1 MFGAVP
7 CRVDLRSR
15 SASLDAAQE
24 AVTAGAAHR
33 HRSVLKRRSC
43 RHRGGDRAR
52 RAHDKTCV
60 RDGGELGRG
69 WWAENASRYGRAGPR
84 RAPRRNRALR
94 TNRRNRR
101 PDSPSPN
108 TTRGLGTGAL
118 TQHSVLRGSM
128 NSERPPESAS
138 STPTG
143 PGGSDGL
150 REGPGYFL
158 FESRRPFEHVTCV
171 PRARPQQGQHASP
184 AGRSHRRPRRRQGG
198 KGWQGRRQGRWQGW
212 WPWRTRPA
220 LRRRPQRP
228 IYSVRAGGAT
238 AAEVR
243 PPATSHGVE
252 RRRDGLESRH
262 QVCHDRGR
270 EARGDGC
277 ARPALRRRPQR
288 PAAGRMAGTQP
299 SQPSAGGWLR

>member
-94 TNRRNRR
+94 TNRRNRT

-108 TTRGLGTGAL
+108 TTRGPPPPVSQSENSDCKIRIAAEYWCRALGIHL
-118 TQHSVLRGSM
+118 HRVRRLRVELRHLRLPLPRRRRLPVLAAVRQWLS
-128 NSERPPESAS
+128 PAS
-138 STPTG
+138 SATIMA
-143 PGGSDGL
+143 
-150 REGPGYFL
+150 
-158 FESRRPFEHVTCV
+158 VT
-171 PRARPQQGQHASP
+171 ASP
-184 AGRSHRRPRRRQGG
+184 AMSISADRSRVPKVAKSGGASQSPARRPGG
-198 KGWQGRRQGRWQGW
+198 
-212 WPWRTRPA
+212 
-220 LRRRPQRP
+220 
-228 IYSVRAGGAT
+228 
-238 AAEVR
+238 
-243 PPATSHGVE
+243 
-252 RRRDGLESRH
+252 
-262 QVCHDRGR
+262 
-270 EARGDGC
+270 
-277 ARPALRRRPQR
+277 
-288 PAAGRMAGTQP
+288 PAARAHLPLNPPLT
-299 SQPSAGGWLR
+299 SL

>member
-1 MFGAVP
+1 MAQQLVSPPKSASLPRGGRAAHVWACSTGDARREREQQRLADCGQRAGRTRARRGMFGAVP

-101 PDSPSPN
+101 TDSPSPN
-108 TTRGLGTGAL
+108 TTRGPPPPVSQSENSDCSQNNVHAL
-118 TQHSVLRGSM
+118 
-128 NSERPPESAS
+128 
-138 STPTG
+138 
-143 PGGSDGL
+143 
-150 REGPGYFL
+150 FL
-158 FESRRPFEHVTCV
+158 V
-171 PRARPQQGQHASP
+171 
-184 AGRSHRRPRRRQGG
+184 
-198 KGWQGRRQGRWQGW
+198 
-212 WPWRTRPA
+212 
-220 LRRRPQRP
+220 
-228 IYSVRAGGAT
+228 
-238 AAEVR
+238 
-243 PPATSHGVE
+243 
-252 RRRDGLESRH
+252 
-262 QVCHDRGR
+262 
-270 EARGDGC
+270 
-277 ARPALRRRPQR
+277 
-288 PAAGRMAGTQP
+288 
-299 SQPSAGGWLR
+299 

>member
-1 MFGAVP
+1 MAQQLVSPPKSASLPRGGRAAHVWACSTGDARREREQQRLRGGAGRRRARRGMFGAVP

-101 PDSPSPN
+101 TDKTAQVPTPPGDHHHPCPKVRIPIVSYS
-108 TTRGLGTGAL
+108 TSLA
-118 TQHSVLRGSM
+118 VL
-128 NSERPPESAS
+128 
-138 STPTG
+138 
-143 PGGSDGL
+143 L
-150 REGPGYFL
+150 
-158 FESRRPFEHVTCV
+158 
-171 PRARPQQGQHASP
+171 
-184 AGRSHRRPRRRQGG
+184 
-198 KGWQGRRQGRWQGW
+198 
-212 WPWRTRPA
+212 
-220 LRRRPQRP
+220 
-228 IYSVRAGGAT
+228 
-238 AAEVR
+238 
-243 PPATSHGVE
+243 
-252 RRRDGLESRH
+252 
-262 QVCHDRGR
+262 
-270 EARGDGC
+270 
-277 ARPALRRRPQR
+277 
-288 PAAGRMAGTQP
+288 
-299 SQPSAGGWLR
+299 

>member
-1 MFGAVP
+1 MPFWFDGLSGKGGVCLWQNPLAAESRWHSSSCRHQRALRSRAADGRRTCGRAAQETRGESVSSSDCGERAGRTRARRGMFGAVP

-101 PDSPSPN
+101 TDSPSPN
-108 TTRGLGTGAL
+108 TTRGPPPPVSQSENSDCTICFVFLKRVARCHGTPRGA
-118 TQHSVLRGSM
+118 
-128 NSERPPESAS
+128 
-138 STPTG
+138 
-143 PGGSDGL
+143 
-150 REGPGYFL
+150 
-158 FESRRPFEHVTCV
+158 
-171 PRARPQQGQHASP
+171 
-184 AGRSHRRPRRRQGG
+184 
-198 KGWQGRRQGRWQGW
+198 
-212 WPWRTRPA
+212 
-220 LRRRPQRP
+220 
-228 IYSVRAGGAT
+228 
-238 AAEVR
+238 
-243 PPATSHGVE
+243 
-252 RRRDGLESRH
+252 
-262 QVCHDRGR
+262 
-270 EARGDGC
+270 
-277 ARPALRRRPQR
+277 
-288 PAAGRMAGTQP
+288 
-299 SQPSAGGWLR
+299 

>member
-101 PDSPSPN
+101 LDSPSPN
-108 TTRGLGTGAL
+108 TTRGPPPPVSQSENSDCTSSIVVFVSIEVSRVLG
-118 TQHSVLRGSM
+118 VL
-128 NSERPPESAS
+128 AA
-138 STPTG
+138 T
-143 PGGSDGL
+143 
-150 REGPGYFL
+150 
-158 FESRRPFEHVTCV
+158 
-171 PRARPQQGQHASP
+171 
-184 AGRSHRRPRRRQGG
+184 
-198 KGWQGRRQGRWQGW
+198 
-212 WPWRTRPA
+212 A
-220 LRRRPQRP
+220 LRAAL
-228 IYSVRAGGAT
+228 RAA
-238 AAEVR
+238 R
-243 PPATSHGVE
+243 CHG
-252 RRRDGLESRH
+252 
-262 QVCHDRGR
+262 
-270 EARGDGC
+270 
-277 ARPALRRRPQR
+277 ARPAERRPSRTAVTSYPTSIVDGNLENCASKVAQIRLSRRR
-288 PAAGRMAGTQP
+288 
-299 SQPSAGGWLR
+299 

>member
-1 MFGAVP
+1 F
-7 CRVDLRSR
+7 S
-15 SASLDAAQE
+15 
-24 AVTAGAAHR
+24 
-33 HRSVLKRRSC
+33 
-43 RHRGGDRAR
+43 
-52 RAHDKTCV
+52 
-60 RDGGELGRG
+60 
-69 WWAENASRYGRAGPR
+69 
-84 RAPRRNRALR
+84 
-94 TNRRNRR
+94 
-101 PDSPSPN
+101 
-108 TTRGLGTGAL
+108 
-118 TQHSVLRGSM
+118 
-128 NSERPPESAS
+128 
-138 STPTG
+138 
-143 PGGSDGL
+143 
-150 REGPGYFL
+150 

-252 RRRDGLESRH
+252 RRRDGPESRH

-288 PAAGRMAGTQP
+288 PILDQSRRSDGGGDTELRPPATSHGVERRRDGPESRHQVCHDRGREARGDGCARPALRRRPQRPILDQSRRSDGGGVAAAGDLPLDHAADPSTSTCGLPSRRRRRSAAHPEPAGAAW
-299 SQPSAGGWLR
+299 AGAGA

>member
-1 MFGAVP
+1 MSSSDCGERAGRTRARRGMFGAVP

-101 PDSPSPN
+101 PTAQVPTPPEDRSQSAGKEKPF
-108 TTRGLGTGAL
+108 G
-118 TQHSVLRGSM
+118 SVL
-128 NSERPPESAS
+128 EVPAYLF
-138 STPTG
+138 TPQT
-143 PGGSDGL
+143 
-150 REGPGYFL
+150 
-158 FESRRPFEHVTCV
+158 
-171 PRARPQQGQHASP
+171 PRARLTRVPSWFLLLHLARLS
-184 AGRSHRRPRRRQGG
+184 RPR
-198 KGWQGRRQGRWQGW
+198 
-212 WPWRTRPA
+212 
-220 LRRRPQRP
+220 
-228 IYSVRAGGAT
+228 
-238 AAEVR
+238 
-243 PPATSHGVE
+243 
-252 RRRDGLESRH
+252 
-262 QVCHDRGR
+262 
-270 EARGDGC
+270 
-277 ARPALRRRPQR
+277 
-288 PAAGRMAGTQP
+288 
-299 SQPSAGGWLR
+299 